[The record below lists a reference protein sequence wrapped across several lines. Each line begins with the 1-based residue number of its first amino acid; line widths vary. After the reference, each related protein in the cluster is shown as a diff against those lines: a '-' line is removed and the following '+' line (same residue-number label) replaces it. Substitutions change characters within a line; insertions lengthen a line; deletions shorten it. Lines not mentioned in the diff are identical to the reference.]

1 MPMRQHF
8 TEDDGK
14 MSEKRGFVCRGCR
27 WKLFLAAI
35 VGGFV
40 GAGADDLVGLLLA
53 ARADPW
59 VAECDA
65 MLEDEKDSRR
75 GWSYT
80 IRGSVCVAVVYPEL
94 PDRDLIHVDAPNL
107 RDRTDRTVLD
117 THEAALR
124 AAGDGGEV
132 RVRLQ
137 VDPEG
142 TPFDVEIAESSGNP
156 AVEAFALDLATTMSF
171 SPAPNGDAA
180 TESWAEY
187 SVAVGVRAP
196 Q

>member
-1 MPMRQHF
+1 
-8 TEDDGK
+8 
-14 MSEKRGFVCRGCR
+14 
-27 WKLFLAAI
+27 
-35 VGGFV
+35 
-40 GAGADDLVGLLLA
+40 
-53 ARADPW
+53 
-59 VAECDA
+59 

-94 PDRDLIHVDAPNL
+94 PDRDLIHDEPAYL
-107 RDRTDRTVLD
+107 RQNAYRTVLE
-117 THEAALR
+117 THYVALR
-124 AAGDGGEV
+124 AMADGGEV